1 MRHATAVLAVL
12 AVCCIQI
19 PSSVSPDY
27 LGDATAAMAGTVCV
41 KADTIRVRLR
51 GSRAPLVVILPP
63 IWILLSLIS
72 VIKLLF
78 SLVTVLKVR
87 RDRTQYPRQNRV
99 GGVGAVLSLR
109 STDVVTLR

>member
-51 GSRAPLVVILPP
+51 GSRAPLAVILPP
-63 IWILLSLIS
+63 IWNLQSLIS
-72 VIKLLF
+72 LIKLLF
-78 SLVTVLKVR
+78 SLVIVLKVR
-87 RDRTQYPRQNRV
+87 RDRTQYPRRLSAAGLQSNYSRV
-99 GGVGAVLSLR
+99 
-109 STDVVTLR
+109 